1 MWKKDEAGTPIP
13 PQPGIDDSRMR
24 PPAGQP
30 AKSTAER
37 ATIGPSITVKGE
49 VGGDEDLLIQGRVE
63 GSVNLKQ
70 QSVTVG
76 RQGRV
81 KADIE
86 GKVVAIE
93 GEVEGNLK
101 ALEQVILKGS
111 ARVQGDI
118 TAPRVVLEDGASFR
132 GLIDMGDPF
141 GEDSTSSGETS
152 RDARSSKGD
161 QPSATAM
168 KGGSTE
174 ASTGTPGGL
183 ENSEKSSSD
192 GKKSASEPGAKVG
205 GSPAK
210 SAV

>member
-1 MWKKDEAGTPIP
+1 
-13 PQPGIDDSRMR
+13 MR
-24 PPAGQP
+24 PPPGQP
-30 AKSTAER
+30 AKATTER

-76 RQGRV
+76 NQGRV

-86 GKVVAIE
+86 GKVVTIE
-93 GEVEGNLK
+93 GEVEGDLK

-141 GEDSTSSGETS
+141 GDGSTSSGDTT
-152 RDARSSKGD
+152 RDASSSKAGE
-161 QPSATAM
+161 PSGGA
-168 KGGSTE
+168 KKSGSTE
-174 ASTGTPGGL
+174 GSTVSPAGL
-183 ENSEKSSSD
+183 EHSEKSSSD
-192 GKKSASEPGAKVG
+192 GKKGASESEVKVG

-210 SAV
+210 SPV